1 MLARHEHLDMMAVM
15 KSGDAIAAL
24 SALASE
30 ARLAVFRL
38 LVKRG
43 PDGYTPTELAR
54 RLGVPSPT
62 LSFHLREL
70 VNARLVTSRREGRNL
85 FYRPDLERMQALVGF
100 LTENCCTLADETCGP
115 DCRPLADSA
124 EAAPPAPKQRKRA

>member
-1 MLARHEHLDMMAVM
+1 MLAPHGHFDIIAIM

-54 RLGVPSPT
+54 RLGLPSPT

-70 VNARLVTSRREGRNL
+70 VNAGLVTSRREGRNL
-85 FYRPDLERMQALVGF
+85 FYSPNLERMQALVGF
-100 LTENCCTLADETCGP
+100 LTDNCCVLADDACGP
-115 DCRPLADSA
+115 DCRPIAASA
-124 EAAPPAPKQRKRA
+124 QTAPAATKHRKRA